1 MTTKQRQ
8 NLLAYLGYYSGDIDG
23 IYGQQTKAAVEDF
36 QEAFGGISVDG
47 VAGQETE
54 KALRHAVTYGMPD
67 SVTQTTPVDKIT
79 ENSVPVDK
87 ENLTTASADAD
98 KYLQSDGCY
107 HIPRGVDVQ
116 LSKNLWA
123 HEIHCQGNGCCR
135 ESIISKQMVEM
146 FQIIRDDYGD
156 SIEIATA
163 GGSGYRCSIHNSEV
177 GGAYASL
184 HMTGNALDLHCRDK
198 EKLLVVV
205 NRHITDGEIG
215 VYSWGIHA
223 GMWNRGFVNRFTYG

>member
-23 IYGQQTKAAVEDF
+23 IYGQQTKAAVERF
-36 QEAFGGISVDG
+36 QEDFGCIVVDG
-47 VAGQETE
+47 LAGDETD
-54 KALRHAVTYGMPD
+54 KALRHAVAYGMPEE
-67 SVTQTTPVDKIT
+67 VV
-79 ENSVPVDK
+79 K
-87 ENLTTASADAD
+87 ENLTAVSDDAA

-123 HEIHCQGNGCCR
+123 HEIHCQGNGCCK

-146 FQIIRDDYGD
+146 FQLIRDDYGD
-156 SIEIATA
+156 SIEIAQA

-215 VYSWGIHA
+215 VYSWGIHV
-223 GMWNRGFVNRFTYG
+223 GVWNRGFVNRFTYG